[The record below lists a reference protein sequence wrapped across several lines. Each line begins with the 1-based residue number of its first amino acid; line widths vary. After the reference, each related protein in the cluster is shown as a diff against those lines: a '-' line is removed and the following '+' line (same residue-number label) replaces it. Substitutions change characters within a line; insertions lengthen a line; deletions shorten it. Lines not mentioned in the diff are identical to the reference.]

1 MSKSSLFSV
10 IISFV
15 LLFARAYNAA
25 DLVSRHTVPN
35 RGLLQTESWEEGE
48 YTVYPGYG
56 CAGQNDRNLKKYV
69 GYGLE
74 ECQQKCVIYPPCI
87 SFEWYPLHLNYG
99 QSLCQVSTIC
109 TRQGSTYDSAGTYG
123 QIYLYVRHTP
133 SPSANPTKRPSDVP
147 SLPPTKHPSVDPTV
161 EPTWYPSVEP
171 TLEPTFYPSRSPT
184 DLYILTESTSIGSNS
199 DHDTSNADPIVDYL
213 IVGSASI
220 VCFVV
225 CV

>member
-1 MSKSSLFSV
+1 MSKSSLFRV

-15 LLFARAYNAA
+15 SLFARAYNAA
-25 DLVSRHTVPN
+25 
-35 RGLLQTESWEEGE
+35 WEEWTE
-48 YTVYPGYG
+48 YPGWG
-56 CAGQNDRNLKKYV
+56 CAGQNDKIYSD
-69 GYGLE
+69 YAFD
-74 ECQQKCVIYPPCI
+74 ECQRKCVIYPPCV
-87 SFEWYPLHLNYG
+87 SFEWYPIHTSTG
-99 QSLCQVSTIC
+99 KSLCQVSPTC
-109 TRQGSTYDSAGTYG
+109 TRQGATFDSAGTWG
-123 QIYLYVRHTP
+123 QIYLYVRNTR
-133 SPSANPTKRPSDVP
+133 SPSATPTKVTKHPSEVP